1 MTNNNKV
8 AKANDFY
15 NEPVLS
21 FEKPI
26 TNRTDIKQSLIG
38 LSGIYQ

>member
-1 MTNNNKV
+1 MADKKRVANN
-8 AKANDFY
+8 FY
-15 NEPVLS
+15 NDPVLS
-21 FEKPI
+21 FENPI